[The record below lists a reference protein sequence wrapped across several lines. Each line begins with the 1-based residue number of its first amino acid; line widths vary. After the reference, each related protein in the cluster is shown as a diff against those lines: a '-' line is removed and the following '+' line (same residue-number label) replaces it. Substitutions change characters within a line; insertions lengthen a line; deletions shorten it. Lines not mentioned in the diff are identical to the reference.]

1 MTNYN
6 NIKGATELVNKYK
19 EDFKTIDDSIAE
31 LESRK
36 VELEG
41 KLDDSNNKFKLENI
55 AKNAK
60 TKHSLN
66 LVNQYLKE
74 AKQRKEELVKEANKN
89 LVSEAKALVKE
100 HAESVKHNHNDI
112 NKKIV
117 ENLYQARELQKKMN
131 ALDSL
136 ERKKINDFIADL
148 SPYFSDESEYR
159 KTTGGRS
166 QAQFITHDIATQR
179 NIFTRVPE
187 AAYYVQGLTKPY
199 LGAREKP
206 NLSYRSTAVED
217 FNKLFGVD
225 VDEIKESIE
234 ARHVPGV

>member
-55 AKNAK
+55 AKDAK

-74 AKQRKEELVKEANKN
+74 AKQRKEELVKETNKN

-100 HAESVKHNHNDI
+100 HAESAKHNHNDI

-166 QAQFITHDIATQR
+166 QTQFITHDIATKR

-187 AAYYVQGLTKPY
+187 AAYYVRGLTKPY
-199 LGAREKP
+199 LGAREKA
-206 NLSYRSTAVED
+206 NLSYSSTVVED

>member
-55 AKNAK
+55 AKDAK

-74 AKQRKEELVKEANKN
+74 AKQRKEELVKETNKN

-100 HAESVKHNHNDI
+100 HAESAKHNHNDI

-148 SPYFSDESEYR
+148 SP
-159 KTTGGRS
+159 
-166 QAQFITHDIATQR
+166 
-179 NIFTRVPE
+179 
-187 AAYYVQGLTKPY
+187 
-199 LGAREKP
+199 
-206 NLSYRSTAVED
+206 
-217 FNKLFGVD
+217 
-225 VDEIKESIE
+225 
-234 ARHVPGV
+234 

>member
-6 NIKGATELVNKYK
+6 DIKGATELVNKYK
-19 EDFKTIDDSIAE
+19 EDFETIDSSIAE

-55 AKNAK
+55 EKNAK

-117 ENLYQARELQKKMN
+117 EHLYQARELQKKMN
-131 ALDSL
+131 ELDSL
-136 ERKKINDFIADL
+136 ERQKINDFIADL

-166 QAQFITHDIATQR
+166 QSQFITHDIATKGS
-179 NIFTRVPE
+179 IFTRVPE
-187 AAYYVQGLTKPY
+187 AVYYVKGLTRPY
-199 LGAREKP
+199 LNARIEAP
-206 NLSYRSTAVED
+206 IRYSDTSEQD
-217 FNKLFGVD
+217 FNDLFGVNR
-225 VDEIKESIE
+225 E
-234 ARHVPGV
+234 AIMSKTENTEV